1 MKLIKENTEKINN
14 LDKNLNKKIK
24 NSFNNLEK
32 KIKDLDSQNSKSH
45 KILESKIKDIYNRLY
60 DHNDKIDGLVV
71 KVAPIDNLSIFK
83 DSGDG
88 AIDATK
94 AMIQILEEKINKKI
108 EVIETKTRVRVAG
121 MGQGGNLELKQKI
134 EELEGLIDDLNKDIN
149 SLKKNKNENTF
160 DDSIKELRDLIE
172 KKSSDLLSIIEA
184 LSNRLK
190 IGDFTGDKMDDI
202 LKNIK
207 SEKDKKI
214 ITIQKKSSQK
224 GNKLNEKENEET
236 KEKLSDLKERIK
248 DLNKKINDIDNYFK
262 NVLNN
267 QGQDIGEIK
276 RTVEEMKIQLEK
288 KITKDDL
295 KELYNTTG
303 EHSDE
308 LKYIQDKISD
318 LIAGLQKL
326 QDNNP
331 SFVKRL
337 ESLTYEI
344 LNLKE
349 RDVKVVQSKPIDL
362 TKYLD
367 ENRLKEILK
376 QYVKINDIIE
386 KDLLSGQ
393 IKDLQDGLKLL
404 ETKDRVNRL
413 EDDLNEKLND
423 LISKINKK
431 YLDRIEINK
440 LFKNF
445 DLQMKLLSDNKKNKE
460 SENWILAKKPLGCFN
475 CATCEAN
482 IKNMSPTNE
491 YLPWNKYPMGERQFH
506 IGQGFS
512 RLLQRINN
520 DPVLKSFSNERKE
533 FQPDNDLNNSNMYSS
548 MTNIKGKK
556 NFIFKINN
564 RENMK
569 EDFKEK
575 IIKLNKNYK
584 LPKVYSN
591 RRKKNYNLENLPLTD
606 EENERIN
613 KSYESFNSPK
623 IMKITKK
630 KSNDLSGEVITNSP
644 QKSIGAENI
653 SKIESNSNKEN
664 HKLERVR
671 SLPIYENV

>member
-1 MKLIKENTEKINN
+1 M
-14 LDKNLNKKIK
+14 
-24 NSFNNLEK
+24 
-32 KIKDLDSQNSKSH
+32 
-45 KILESKIKDIYNRLY
+45 ESLY
-60 DHNDKIDGLVV
+60 
-71 KVAPIDNLSIFK
+71 
-83 DSGDG
+83 
-88 AIDATK
+88 
-94 AMIQILEEKINKKI
+94 
-108 EVIETKTRVRVAG
+108 
-121 MGQGGNLELKQKI
+121 GNA
-134 EELEGLIDDLNKDIN
+134 
-149 SLKKNKNENTF
+149 
-160 DDSIKELRDLIE
+160 
-172 KKSSDLLSIIEA
+172 A
-184 LSNRLK
+184 LS
-190 IGDFTGDKMDDI
+190 
-202 LKNIK
+202 
-207 SEKDKKI
+207 
-214 ITIQKKSSQK
+214 
-224 GNKLNEKENEET
+224 
-236 KEKLSDLKERIK
+236 
-248 DLNKKINDIDNYFK
+248 
-262 NVLNN
+262 
-267 QGQDIGEIK
+267 
-276 RTVEEMKIQLEK
+276 
-288 KITKDDL
+288 
-295 KELYNTTG
+295 
-303 EHSDE
+303 
-308 LKYIQDKISD
+308 
-318 LIAGLQKL
+318 
-326 QDNNP
+326 